1 MQLTQDDKIKK
12 VLVVSGVL
20 VVICIVCLL
29 ISIRFIDKYRNKVA
43 ETILLRQRIEDL
55 ENDIKKLDIKTKELE
70 VMRYDLSVEKRQI
83 GKDYTTIKEKYSFLE
98 KTIKTLENDVN
109 DLQQTIKSVEDN
121 STDPMI
127 GDMGSS
133 TEEARLVELRR
144 KNDKLVKKLATKTK
158 EKMILKIALESQ
170 AKRLGL
176 AESYNPEL
184 KNIFKNLVIS
194 LQ

>member
-20 VVICIVCLL
+20 VFICIVCLL
-29 ISIRFIDKYRNKVA
+29 ISIRVIDKYRNKVA
-43 ETILLRQRIEDL
+43 ETVLLRQRLEDL
-55 ENDIKKLDIKTKELE
+55 EHDIKTLDIKSKELE

-83 GKDYTTIKEKYSFLE
+83 GEDYITIKEKYSFLG
-98 KTIKTLENDVN
+98 KTIKTLETDVN
-109 DLQQTIKSVEDN
+109 DLQQIIKLVEDT
-121 STDPMI
+121 STDPVI

-133 TEEARLVELRR
+133 AEEARLVELRR